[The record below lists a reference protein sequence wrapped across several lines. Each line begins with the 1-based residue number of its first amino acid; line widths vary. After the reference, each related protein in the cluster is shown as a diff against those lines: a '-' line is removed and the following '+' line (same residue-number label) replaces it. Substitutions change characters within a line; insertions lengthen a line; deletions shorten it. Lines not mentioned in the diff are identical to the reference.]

1 MRQQHSYLAV
11 SGRSSAARLAGL
23 ALAGLFAA
31 APGPAQAAEGAVA
44 IFRDT
49 CAACH
54 TVGGGESAG
63 PDLVSAASMDR
74 ATLRENVVRM
84 QDYAGELTDSQIDGL
99 IDLLSDPQAADRIG
113 GPAEVA
119 VPDDEAGRSGEEAGD
134 PKRGAA
140 LFIGRTAL
148 THGGLP
154 CAACHRASGE
164 SWTVGRRNA
173 RQEPRRRRRA
183 ARRAG
188 IDGRRRERRLPA
200 DARRLS
206 GPPGNPRGGARPGR
220 LPDGGRTVR
229 SARTSRR
236 PPAAA
241 PMPGSFPLGAWAAGL
256 ALVCLAVIGLA
267 YRRRGL
273 RPAGPRRRLLDA
285 EAQETG
291 ATIADAPVGAEEGS
305 R

>member
-119 VPDDEAGRSGEEAGD
+119 VPDDEAGSSGEEAGD

-140 LFIGRTAL
+140 LFMGRTAL

-164 SWTVGRRNA
+164 SGPSAGGTLAKSLVGAGERLGVRGLTAAAENA
-173 RQEPRRRRRA
+173 AFPLMRGAYRGRPVTHEEALDLAAYLTAEEP
-183 ARRAG
+183 
-188 IDGRRRERRLPA
+188 
-200 DARRLS
+200 S
-206 GPPGNPRGGARPGR
+206 G
-220 LPDGGRTVR
+220 LPDESAATGGRTD
-229 SARTSRR
+229 A
-236 PPAAA
+236 
-241 PMPGSFPLGAWAAGL
+241 GELPLGAWAAGL
-256 ALVCLAVIGLA
+256 ALVCLAVIGLT

-273 RPAGPRRRLLDA
+273 RPAGPRRRLLTQA
-285 EAQETG
+285 EERR
-291 ATIADAPVGAEEGS
+291 TIADAPVGAREGS